1 MSRVIKAIGGAVG
14 KVGDAFDKNF
24 TSKDEK
30 LGHLNE
36 SLGRNIDDRISA
48 REMYKSDASLQ
59 KWYALAFLVMFV
71 LVLGGMIGVIAYFTM
86 NDVKA
91 PDWAI
96 AFFTTVFTAISMK
109 IGTITDFLF
118 GGSKTAELQERKRGR

>member
-1 MSRVIKAIGGAVG
+1 MRGKIKGIIDSAGDVLDDVI
-14 KVGDAFDKNF
+14 

-36 SLGRNIDDRISA
+36 SLNRNVNDRMSA
-48 REMYKSDASLQ
+48 QDMFKTDASLQ
-59 KWYALAFLVMFV
+59 KWYALTFLVVFIIV
-71 LVLGGMIGVIAYFTM
+71 IGGMITVIAYFTM
-86 NDVKA
+86 NDVEA

-118 GGSKTAELQERKRGR
+118 GGSKTAELQERKRRR